1 MARQQNNVK
10 AQYPEVGTLKT
21 EKELKKVYKK
31 LTDAQLD
38 EWLAL
43 EGWTDEYKPTESE
56 PINRMR
62 KCMVIL
68 YKHFPKEPSKKKGGS
83 VWKQYSLE
91 QLIVMATD
99 NECMPEFTDHESI
112 MRMRLIMALKGKGIT
127 G

>member
-1 MARQQNNVK
+1 MAREK
-10 AQYPEVGTLKT
+10 AKATFPEVGSVKT

-31 LTDAQLD
+31 LSDAQLD
-38 EWLAL
+38 EWLTL
-43 EGWTDEYKPTESE
+43 EGWTEEYKPTESE

-68 YKHFPKEPSKKKGGS
+68 YHHFPKEPAKSKKGGS

-91 QLIVMATD
+91 ELIAKAT
-99 NECMPEFTDHESI
+99 EAGAEFEFTDHESI
-112 MRMRLIMALKGKGIT
+112 MRMRLIMALKAKGVT